1 MIRVTGLYRDMSDSE
16 FDFDYY
22 VNTHM
27 PLVKRRLADFGMGE
41 FEVERG
47 SKPRMGKQPHTSV
60 LCTSNSQP

>member
-1 MIRVTGLYRDMSDSE
+1 MIRVTGLYRDKLDSE

-27 PLVKRRLADFGMGE
+27 PLVKKRLADFGMGD

-47 SKPRMGKQPHTSV
+47 IEAADGEAAAII
-60 LCTSNSQP
+60 